1 MRPETSN
8 GTVIEDGMAGVNG
21 EPFYLVYQEDAFA
34 DGEVIVGEKN
44 EVYPLRILEDPRQEG
59 TLTIYKVELMGV
71 GYYQVC
77 LLRSYYLVSDSQLT
91 LLL

>member
-1 MRPETSN
+1 MGN
-8 GTVIEDGMAGVNG
+8 
-21 EPFYLVYQEDAFA
+21 PFYLVYQEDAFA

-71 GYYQVC
+71 YYQVC
-77 LLRSYYLVSDSQLT
+77 LQRSYYLVSDSQLT